1 MKLAKSLALFGSVP
15 MGAFPTALFGW
26 VFGDIM
32 VLMTI
37 GTVLTLVVTPYLMKT
52 VIYVREFFS

>member
-1 MKLAKSLALFGSVP
+1 